1 MTAARHYLDY
11 NATTPVRPEV
21 IDAVAHAMATIG
33 NSSSVHE
40 EGRGARAIVEEG
52 REKLRALV
60 NAPVNG
66 VILTGGGTEAIH
78 YALNGTVKTGGVKRI
93 FVSAIEHAAVPAN
106 AAETGVAVE
115 TIPALK
121 SGVADIEWL
130 QHRLK
135 SYDAKRDGGFLVCL
149 MFANNET
156 GIIQPVTEAA
166 GVAHDKG
173 GLLFVDAAQ
182 AVGKVPV
189 NFMMSGADLMAVTA
203 HKFGGP
209 IGVGALIAGPNL
221 PLHPILRGGGHEQNR
236 RAGTHNV
243 PAIAGLGVACDL
255 APSSIAKAPKIAA
268 MRDRMQD
275 AAQGAGAHIWGEGLA
290 RLPGTLSMS
299 AAGFASQTQLMAMD
313 LAGIAISSGSACS
326 SGKTKPSHV
335 LSAMGVGDELASC
348 GIRVSLG
355 WNSTDADA
363 DAFCR
368 EWPAAYQRVKARS
381 EQKGAA

>member
-1 MTAARHYLDY
+1 VTKAKRRHYLDY

-21 IDAVAHAMATIG
+21 IDAVCKAMATIG

-40 EGRGARAIVEEG
+40 EGRAARAIVEEG
-52 REKLRALV
+52 REKLRTLV

-78 YALNGTVKTGGVKRI
+78 YALNGTVKTGNVKRI
-93 FVSAIEHAAVPAN
+93 FVSAIEHAAVPSN
-106 AAETGVAVE
+106 AAETGVPVE
-115 TIPALK
+115 TIPAMK
-121 SGVADIEWL
+121 SGVVDLDWL
-130 QHRLK
+130 RDRLK
-135 SYDAKRDGGFLVCL
+135 DYDVKRDGGFLVCV

-156 GIIQPVTEAA
+156 GVIQPVKEAA
-166 GVAHDKG
+166 DIVHDKG

-189 NFMMSGADLMAVTA
+189 NFVMSGADLMAVTA

-221 PLHPILRGGGHEQNR
+221 PLHPIMRGGGHESNR

-255 APSSIAKAPKIAA
+255 APSSVEKAPKIAA
-268 MRDRMQD
+268 MRDRMQ
-275 AAQGAGAHIWGEGLA
+275 AAAEDAGAHVWGASED

-299 AAGFASQTQLMAMD
+299 APGFASQTQLMAMD

-335 LSAMGVGDELASC
+335 LTAMGAEEALATC

-355 WNSTDADA
+355 WNSVDEDV

-368 EWPAAYQRVKARS
+368 EWPEAYRRVKTR
-381 EQKGAA
+381 AAE